1 MFRPFL
7 CGGGGG
13 GALCDQT
20 LCFLYLEFW
29 NYRELA
35 TLFTLS
41 ENGNPDSLI
50 LCNKVVNGFNPQPFF
65 AVSEKGQLKF
75 RLI

>member
-1 MFRPFL
+1 MKLFL
-7 CGGGGG
+7 SRNVPAFPLWGGG

-50 LCNKVVNGFNPQPFF
+50 LCERF
-65 AVSEKGQLKF
+65 
-75 RLI
+75 